1 MEEIDLKQANQK
13 TRMIWNK
20 NAAYWDEYMGEGN
33 DFVEV
38 LCWPSIESMLDAPQG
53 GRILDITCFFTKYCS

>member
-1 MEEIDLKQANQK
+1 MMNEFNIKYANQK
-13 TRMIWNK
+13 TRMIWDK

-38 LCWPSIESMLDAPQG
+38 LCWPSIVRMLDAPPG
-53 GRILDITCFFTKYCS
+53 GRVLNQFS